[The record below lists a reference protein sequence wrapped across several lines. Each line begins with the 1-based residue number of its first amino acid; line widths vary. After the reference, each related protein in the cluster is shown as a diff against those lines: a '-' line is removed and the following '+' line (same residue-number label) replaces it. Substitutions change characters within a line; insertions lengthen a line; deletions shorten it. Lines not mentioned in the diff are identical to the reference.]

1 MKNQKIHR
9 AHAIFIW
16 LRNCLGKIFW
26 IPRSSIYG
34 SIKMTA
40 YILVGSVFIYPLV
53 TKIPLLG
60 WDWFY
65 FFNANNPIFNI
76 YLKNSAYPPFAVYII
91 QLFNWMDWRTSLG
104 MLNSISILTIAL
116 ATWKNGGRYKEIV
129 LAIAAPPL
137 WFLMWIGHPDGLVLF
152 GLITGIIPLI
162 LMKPI
167 LSIFG
172 LLSDRK
178 LFAWSV
184 LFCAISAI
192 IWPNWISSLQNATIS
207 HEVAMGWANL
217 GWPLLVIGFFL
228 IIGAGKD
235 PYQLMA
241 AGCFIT
247 PYLMPYHM
255 AIILPAIGKTRGW
268 RQILLWISSWF
279 VFLGTGLPGNG
290 RLLALIFPL
299 VTFCLS
305 ESFDMYKANVRR
317 NIDSIRAIFQQ
328 ITRFKPD
335 LGTIWKKE

>member
-1 MKNQKIHR
+1 MRNKNIKYTT
-9 AHAIFIW
+9 AIFKFIREW
-16 LRNCLGKIFW
+16 VNYLFFV
-26 IPRSSIYG
+26 PRSSFYS
-34 SIKMTA
+34 SIKLIA
-40 YILVGSVFIYPLV
+40 YILVGSVIIYPLV

-76 YLKNSAYPPFAVYII
+76 YLKSSAYPPFTRYII
-91 QLFNWMDWRTSLG
+91 QLLTWMDWRSSLG
-104 MLNSISILTIAL
+104 ILNSITIMTISL

-129 LAIAAPPL
+129 LALTTPPL
-137 WFLMWIGHPDGLVLF
+137 WFLMWIGHPDGLVLL

-167 LSIFG
+167 LTIFG
-172 LLSDRK
+172 LLHDRK

-184 LFCAISAI
+184 VFCVLSI
-192 IWPNWISSLQNATIS
+192 IVWPNWIFSLQNATIS
-207 HEVAMGWANL
+207 HEVALGWANL
-217 GWPLLVIGFFL
+217 GWPLLIIGFIF

-235 PYQLMA
+235 PYMLMS

-279 VFLGTGLPGNG
+279 VFLGTGLPEKWHIIS
-290 RLLALIFPL
+290 LIFPL
-299 VTFCLS
+299 VTYCMCGTII
-305 ESFDMYKANVRR
+305 MYKENVKDILDNGKYIFHRLWHFKSYFE
-317 NIDSIRAIFQQ
+317 SIGN
-328 ITRFKPD
+328 K
-335 LGTIWKKE
+335 